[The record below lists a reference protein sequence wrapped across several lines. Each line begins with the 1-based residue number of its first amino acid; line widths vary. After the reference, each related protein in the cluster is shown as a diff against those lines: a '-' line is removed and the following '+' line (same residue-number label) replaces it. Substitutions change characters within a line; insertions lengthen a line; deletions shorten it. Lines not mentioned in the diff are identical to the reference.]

1 MTQQQSSLQEA
12 LNRLLKGDHQV
23 LLNPALTAAVAQTVS
38 RLISNQKEQIADK
51 LLEQIALATRS
62 VDKNISGASSSC
74 LVATAE
80 KLSLAEQWGRL
91 DRIVPA
97 LQALSGSQEFSEQVR
112 AEADKVLRL
121 AKSRQSVIPPAESS
135 GDAQKNDSLT
145 LREEQIFQL
154 AGQGNTEAA
163 KTQLF
168 ELVVACAQ
176 KKDFHNAERL
186 RERMYEI
193 DPMALMEIIQ
203 TGDII
208 EQEKKGA
215 ISKDHVEIWANL
227 RQVLS
232 SEEFNALYHEMG
244 ERTYKP
250 EEIIAAQGAKND
262 ELFFINHGSVRV
274 TYSGGEKELFF
285 KNMGKGE
292 IVGENFFNPSVWTV
306 SLTAQQQTS
315 ISVLKLESLAR
326 LEQKL
331 PGIESKLIDY
341 YSRSSDIYAEMKK
354 KGMDR
359 RVHERYRKECKIQ
372 LQIVDDKEKV
382 LSTFRGDMTDISLGG
397 LSFNVRITNKEN
409 IRLLLGRHI
418 KVIIPVTN
426 LPDAVLRGLV
436 IGVQVCD
443 LVLSD
448 YSVHVKFNA
457 ELERNQLKSLVD

>member
-1 MTQQQSSLQEA
+1 LTQQQSSLQEA

-326 LEQKL
+326 LEQKI
-331 PGIESKLIDY
+331 PGIASKLIDY
-341 YSRSSDIYAEMKK
+341 YNRSSDIYAEMKK

-382 LSTFRGDMTDISLGG
+382 LSTFKGDMADISLGG

>member
-1 MTQQQSSLQEA
+1 LTQQQSSLQEA

>member
-168 ELVVACAQ
+168 ELVVACAK

-250 EEIIAAQGAKND
+250 EEIIAARGAKND

-331 PGIESKLIDY
+331 PGIASKLIDY

-382 LSTFRGDMTDISLGG
+382 LSTFKGDMADISLGG

>member
-1 MTQQQSSLQEA
+1 LTQQQSSLQEA

-168 ELVVACAQ
+168 ELVVACAK

-292 IVGENFFNPSVWTV
+292 IVGENFSNPSVWTV

-331 PGIESKLIDY
+331 PGIASKLIDY

>member
-168 ELVVACAQ
+168 ELVVACAK

-250 EEIIAAQGAKND
+250 EEIIAARGAKND

-292 IVGENFFNPSVWTV
+292 IVGENFSNPSVWTV

-331 PGIESKLIDY
+331 PGIASKLIDY

-426 LPDAVLRGLV
+426 LPDAVLRGVV

>member
-1 MTQQQSSLQEA
+1 MTQLQSSLQEA

-23 LLNPALTAAVAQTVS
+23 LLNPALTTAVAQTVS
-38 RLISNQKEQIADK
+38 RLISNQKEKLADK

-74 LVATAE
+74 LVGTAE
-80 KLSLAEQWGRL
+80 KLSLAGQWDCL
-91 DRIVPA
+91 YRIIPA
-97 LQALSGSQEFSEQVR
+97 LQALTGNQEFSEQVR
-112 AEADKVLRL
+112 SEADKVLRL
-121 AKSRQSVIPPAESS
+121 AQSRQSVIPPAESS
-135 GDAQKNDSLT
+135 GGAQKKDPLT

-154 AGQGNTEAA
+154 AAQGSTDAA

-168 ELVVACAQ
+168 ELVVACAK
-176 KKDFHNAERL
+176 KKDFSNAERL

-203 TGDII
+203 SGDII

-215 ISKDHVEIWANL
+215 ISKGHVEIWTNL
-227 RQVLS
+227 FQALS
-232 SEEFNALYHEMG
+232 SEEFNSLYHEME
-244 ERTYKP
+244 ERSYQP
-250 EEIIAAQGAKND
+250 EEIIVTQGEKND

-306 SLTAQQQTS
+306 SLTARQQTS
-315 ISVLKLESLAR
+315 ISVLKLDSLAR
-326 LEQKL
+326 LEQKIA
-331 PGIESKLIDY
+331 GIESKLIDY
-341 YSRSSDIYAEMKK
+341 YNRFSDIYAEMKK

-382 LSTFRGDMTDISLGG
+382 LSTFNGDMTDISLGG
-397 LSFNVRITNKEN
+397 LSFYVRITNKEN
-409 IRLLLGRHI
+409 IRLLLGRHM

-436 IGVQVCD
+436 IGVQGCD

-457 ELERNQLKSLVD
+457 ELERKQLKTLVD